1 MIIATITMTN
11 QRCQQWWWWYCG
23 TGCLK
28 VGARGVIWVA
38 SPFHYNLPFHGN
50 DHDGDGDGDDDG
62 DEGYEDYDDNG
73 DVLPIG
79 WNWPGTLPLVASLSE
94 TRVTEPPWVMFVTNL
109 VMLMMRMVMRRK
121 MMMVMKMLIILMSD

>member
-1 MIIATITMTN
+1 MTN
-11 QRCQQWWWWYCG
+11 QCCQQWWWWYCG

-38 SPFHYNLPFHGN
+38 SPFHYNLPFHCN
-50 DHDGDGDGDDDG
+50 DHGGDGDGDDDG
-62 DEGYEDYDDNG
+62 DEGYEDYDNNG

-109 VMLMMRMVMRRK
+109 VMLMMRMVM
-121 MMMVMKMLIILMSD
+121 KMLIMIMSD